1 MIDTLFAY
9 PATVARHR
17 AAPLIAER
25 ERFLAN
31 CAERGYNRTGLRKI
45 AWMLLAIASSLS
57 VSKRKIPIVEIEHAA
72 RRRSVR
78 FNRHKA
84 GRGNCA
90 GTQQLFVR
98 IATAWLDFLGRL
110 APKALP
116 RSPFAPQIEAFERFM
131 REERGLSAVTILSRC
146 QRTGNFLI
154 SLHPRVRSVEQIT
167 VLQVDRYLVRQ
178 SDRGWTR
185 ASLATLAADLRSFFH
200 YAEAQHWCKAGIAAA
215 IDSPRLYSDEGL
227 PRGPDWE
234 QVQALIAST
243 AGDGAVAIRD
253 RAIVMLL
260 ALYGLRRGE
269 VAHLRLED
277 IDWEAEVI
285 RIVRPK
291 QRRIQRYPLIQPVG
305 DALVRYLREVR
316 PRCAYREVFL
326 AMKAPLRPLSPE
338 SITPIVHWRLAELGL
353 DIRGRGAHALRHA
366 CAGHLLEQGFSLK
379 QIGDQ
384 LGHRR
389 ASSTRQYTKIDL
401 NGLRQ
406 VAEIDLGRLL

>member
-1 MIDTLFAY
+1 MIDTLFSHS
-9 PATVARHR
+9 ATVARHR

-25 ERFLAN
+25 ERFLVN

-45 AWMLLAIASSLS
+45 AWMLLVISSSLF
-57 VSKRKIPIVEIEHAA
+57 VSKRKISVAEIEHAA
-72 RRRSVR
+72 RHRGVR

-84 GRGNCA
+84 GGGNCP

-98 IATAWLDFLGRL
+98 IATAWFDFLGRL
-110 APKALP
+110 EPKALP

-131 REERGLSAVTILSRC
+131 REERGLSAVTIFSRV

-178 SDRGWTR
+178 SDHGWTR
-185 ASLATLAADLRSFFH
+185 ASLATLASDLRSFFR

-269 VAHLRLED
+269 VARLRLED

-291 QRRIQRYPLIQPVG
+291 QRRIQHYPLIRPVG

-316 PRCAYREVFL
+316 SRCDYREVFL

-338 SITPIVHWRLAELGL
+338 SITAIVHWRLAELGV
-353 DIRGRGAHALRHA
+353 DIRARGAHALRHA

-406 VAEIDLGRLL
+406 VAELDLGWLL